1 MPLRVTIELIP
12 RGDESRKRKLA
23 VVDIENDGT
32 AGDLRGGGDVG
43 NYLVRASAEMQGG
56 FDEFAAFIWNDLP
69 LTLTASAIESR
80 LIDKDSSVR
89 DQAKALFGTWQ
100 GACGTYCGR
109 LADGG
114 SEIIQPADFDSHL
127 KVRRFY
133 LRRDS
138 AGMRV

>member
-56 FDEFAAFIWNDLP
+56 FDEFAAFTMGP
-69 LTLTASAIESR
+69 LKRGDYIDTAIDILAVMHSARMPRRGFI
-80 LIDKDSSVR
+80 
-89 DQAKALFGTWQ
+89 T
-100 GACGTYCGR
+100 GR
-109 LADGG
+109 VEVDHSGHNETSAATG
-114 SEIIQPADFDSHL
+114 SEGNDHE
-127 KVRRFY
+127 
-133 LRRDS
+133 
-138 AGMRV
+138 